1 MRNNNSE
8 RKSLKI
14 VIKAQILSRNNA
26 ILNRRLEDYL
36 RQLEQ
41 KVQELTISLGQ
52 IETRLQEEIEQNQEA
67 RATFQRLK
75 QELQNL
81 ATIDSLTQ
89 IPNRRR
95 FDEYLNQE
103 WDRLTR
109 EQEPL
114 SLLLCDVDF
123 FKRYNDTYGHQAG
136 DSCLRIVAQT
146 ISRTAKRA
154 SDLVARYG
162 GEEFT
167 VILPNTNLSGAIKIA
182 EAIQQQIENL
192 QILHPQSDVSEFVTV
207 SIGVVSQVP
216 TLNDSVENLIAK
228 ADRALYL
235 AKAQGRNR
243 VVVAE

>member
-1 MRNNNSE
+1 MD
-8 RKSLKI
+8 K
-14 VIKAQILSRNNA
+14 
-26 ILNRRLEDYL
+26 RLESYL

-41 KVQELTISLGQ
+41 KVQELTASLRQ
-52 IETRLQEEIEQNQEA
+52 IETKLQEEIEQNQEA

-146 ISRTAKRA
+146 ISRTAKRTT
-154 SDLVARYG
+154 DLVARYG

-167 VILPNTNLSGAIKIA
+167 VILPNTNRSGAITIA

-192 QILHPQSDVSEFVTV
+192 QIPHPESDVSEFVTV
-207 SIGVVSQVP
+207 SVGVASQIP
-216 TLNDSVENLIAK
+216 SRNDSVETLIAK

-243 VVVAE
+243 VVVEE

>member
-1 MRNNNSE
+1 
-8 RKSLKI
+8 LD
-14 VIKAQILSRNNA
+14 
-26 ILNRRLEDYL
+26 RRLEDYL
-36 RQLEQ
+36 QQLEE
-41 KVQELTISLGQ
+41 KVRELTASLRQ
-52 IETRLQEEIEQNQEA
+52 IETKLQEEIEQNQEA
-67 RATFQRLK
+67 RATFQKLK

-95 FDEYLNQE
+95 FDEYLKQE

-114 SLLLCDVDF
+114 SLVLCDVDF
-123 FKRYNDTYGHQAG
+123 FKHYNDTWGHQAG

-146 ISRTAKRA
+146 ISCTAKRA

-167 VILPNTNLSGAIKIA
+167 VILPKTDRSGAIAIA
-182 EAIQQQIENL
+182 KTIQQEIENL
-192 QILHPQSDVSEFVTV
+192 QIPHPQSEVSKFVTV
-207 SIGVVSQVP
+207 SVGVASQIP
-216 TLNDSVENLIAK
+216 SRNDSVETLIAK

-235 AKAQGRNR
+235 AKARGRNR
-243 VVVAE
+243 VVVEE

>member
-1 MRNNNSE
+1 LDKR
-8 RKSLKI
+8 LK
-14 VIKAQILSRNNA
+14 
-26 ILNRRLEDYL
+26 DYL

-41 KVQELTISLGQ
+41 KVQELTASLKN
-52 IETRLQEEIEQNQEA
+52 IETKLQQEIEQNQEA
-67 RATFQRLK
+67 RATFQKLK

-136 DSCLRIVAQT
+136 DSCLRNVAQT
-146 ISRTAKRA
+146 ISRTAKRT

-167 VILPNTNLSGAIKIA
+167 VILPNTNRFGAMIIA
-182 EAIQQQIENL
+182 ETIQTQIENL
-192 QILHPQSDVSEFVTV
+192 QIPHSQSDVSEFVTV
-207 SIGVVSQVP
+207 SIGIASQIP
-216 TLNDSVENLIAK
+216 SRNDSVETIIAK

-243 VVVAE
+243 VVFEQ

>member
-1 MRNNNSE
+1 MD
-8 RKSLKI
+8 
-14 VIKAQILSRNNA
+14 
-26 ILNRRLEDYL
+26 RRLEDYL
-36 RQLEQ
+36 QQLEQ
-41 KVQELTISLGQ
+41 KVQELTASLRQ
-52 IETRLQEEIEQNQEA
+52 IETKLQEEIEQNQEA

-81 ATIDSLTQ
+81 ATIDGLTQ

-146 ISRTAKRA
+146 ISRTAKRT

-167 VILPNTNLSGAIKIA
+167 IILPKTNLSGAIAIA
-182 EAIQQQIENL
+182 ETIQQQIENL
-192 QILHPQSDVSEFVTV
+192 HIPHPQSDVSEFVTV
-207 SIGVVSQVP
+207 SIGIASQIP
-216 TLNDSVENLIAK
+216 SRNDSVDNLIAK

-235 AKAQGRNR
+235 AKARGRNR
-243 VVVAE
+243 VVVEE

>member
-1 MRNNNSE
+1 MD
-8 RKSLKI
+8 
-14 VIKAQILSRNNA
+14 
-26 ILNRRLEDYL
+26 RRLEDYL
-36 RQLEQ
+36 RQLEE
-41 KVQELTISLGQ
+41 KVQALTASLRQ
-52 IETRLQEEIEQNQEA
+52 IENKLQEEIEQNQEA
-67 RATFQRLK
+67 RATFQKLK

-95 FDEYLNQE
+95 FDEYLQQE

-123 FKRYNDTYGHQAG
+123 FKLYNDTYGHQAG

-146 ISRTAKRA
+146 INRTAKRA

-167 VILPNTNLSGAIKIA
+167 VILPNTNRAGAITIA
-182 EAIQQQIENL
+182 KAIQQEIENL
-192 QILHPQSDVSEFVTV
+192 QIPHPQSEVSKFVTV
-207 SIGVVSQVP
+207 SVGVASQIP
-216 TLNDSVENLIAK
+216 SRNDSVETLIAK

-235 AKAQGRNR
+235 AKARGRNR
-243 VVVAE
+243 VVVAQ